1 MTSFVIIAAVLTLL
15 SVAALAWPLLARR
28 AALPASWKVATA
40 TTLAV
45 LVAVPLLYGTWSK
58 WNWSVPEPA
67 ADSPAAM
74 VGRLARRL
82 EREPN
87 DIQGWLML
95 GRSYAVIEQYPLAAR
110 AYGRAD
116 RLAGGSNVDALTG
129 MAEALVLSN
138 QGGLDGKPGRL
149 FEQALQL
156 DPSSTKALFYSAIAA
171 MERREFPLAKERFVR
186 LLAGSPPPE
195 VRRLIE
201 EQILALDSPA
211 AQLANVAPAS
221 GGSAPAAGTASGAPA
236 AAADAAVV
244 EVPLRITLAA
254 SVAGK
259 ADAGAPLFI
268 LARIPGQRGPPLAA
282 RRLTATFPQNVELRS
297 TDAMIAGTGFTAGQE
312 LEIEARVA
320 NGGSAIS
327 RAGDPFGTARI
338 RAGTKDRISIDINQ
352 VKP

>member
-1 MTSFVIIAAVLTLL
+1 MTPFVIIAAVLTLL
-15 SVAALAWPLLARR
+15 SVAALAWPLVARSQ
-28 AALPASWKVATA
+28 LPAAWKMAAGTS
-40 TTLAV
+40 LAI

-87 DIQGWLML
+87 DLQGWLML

-110 AYGRAD
+110 AYSRAD

-149 FEQALQL
+149 FEQALQI
-156 DPSSTKALFYSAIAA
+156 DPASTKALFYSAIAA

-186 LLAGSPPPE
+186 LLEGSPPPE

-211 AQLANVAPAS
+211 AQLA
-221 GGSAPAAGTASGAPA
+221 SATPAAGGAAAPAAPA
-236 AAADAAVV
+236 AADASVV

-254 SVAGK
+254 GVAGR

-268 LARIPGQRGPPLAA
+268 LARVPGQRGPPLAA
-282 RRLTATFPQNVELRS
+282 RRLTATFPQDVELRS
-297 TDAMIAGTGFTAGQE
+297 TDAMIAGSGFTAGQE

-327 RAGDPFGTARI
+327 RSGDPFGTALI
-338 RAGTKDRISIDINQ
+338 RAGSKERITIDINQ